1 MQRKR
6 PKNYDAARWER
17 CHAGC
22 FRTGTMRP
30 TSMAFSKIKVLVVVA
45 LMAAFVC
52 AVIQQITLRRM
63 FRENAALQE
72 QLATLVRENA
82 PAPAPASGDPA
93 ELDRLRAEHDELLR
107 LRGEVAQLRRERDE
121 LSRKLTSV
129 SAATNK
135 PAQLPTA
142 DQAWVQQMLSAPVA
156 QQGAALGAL
165 RGKMLSGDA
174 QSISASEL
182 ALRDAM
188 AGRNLN
194 SLERSPGEFADFQ
207 TAFIQSAIG
216 LSDPEKTQQIHEIIQ
231 KVYERAVGNG
241 LDIPSKPA
249 DGVDT
254 WVNQRYQL
262 DRRGTSA
269 VQGLLTPEQR
279 SSFDRAFLGI
289 MGVDL
294 GMGVDKSN
302 YPPGVLGP

>member
-1 MQRKR
+1 
-6 PKNYDAARWER
+6 
-17 CHAGC
+17 
-22 FRTGTMRP
+22 
-30 TSMAFSKIKVLVVVA
+30 MAFSKVKLLVTMAIV
-45 LMAAFVC
+45 AAFVC
-52 AVIQQITLRRM
+52 AIIQQITLRRM

-72 QLATLVRENA
+72 QLATFVRENA
-82 PAPAPASGDPA
+82 PAPPSAATDSA
-93 ELDRLRAEHDELLR
+93 ELERLRAEHDELLR

-121 LSRKLTSV
+121 LSRKLASAL
-129 SAATNK
+129 AATNK
-135 PAQLPTA
+135 PAQPPGA

-194 SLERSPGEFADFQ
+194 SLERSPSEFADFQ
-207 TAFIQSAIG
+207 TAFIQGAIG
-216 LSDPEKTQQIHEIIQ
+216 LSDPEKTQQIHDIIQ
-231 KVYERAVGNG
+231 KVYERAVANG

-249 DGVDT
+249 EGAET

-279 SSFDRAFLGI
+279 ASFDRAFLGI

-294 GMGVDKSN
+294 GTGNVDKSN
-302 YPPGVLGP
+302 YPRGVLGP